1 MNLANW
7 LVRTAQQNPD
17 KPALFNGTTCCAS
30 YGQFAARAGSIAGYL
45 QTELQV
51 RKGDHVALFLP
62 NCTEYLEVLYGIWFA
77 GAVAVP
83 INAKLHEKEATWIIG
98 NAAAKVVFTDAPLEL
113 DADVQVISANSETLQ
128 TLYKTSPLTVPVPI
142 GHDDLV
148 WLFYTSGTTGKPK
161 GVMLS
166 SGNITAMT
174 LSYFADVDEV
184 HSTDAT
190 LYAAPMS
197 HGAGIYNFMHVIRGA
212 RHVVPLSGGFDAD
225 EILTLA
231 PQLQNVSMFA
241 APTMVRRLVDCAKT
255 RGEEGDG
262 IRTIVYAGGPMYLA
276 DIIEAVDVMGPRF
289 VQVLGQGE
297 CPMAIT
303 TLSRALVSGRTHPRW
318 RERLAGV
325 GVAQSTTSVRI
336 CDAQGNVLPKG
347 EIGEICV
354 SGLPV
359 MAGYWQNPTAT
370 AETVVNGWL
379 KTGDM
384 GAMDG
389 DGFITLHDRA
399 KDMVISGGSNIYP
412 REVEEVLLQHPAVSE
427 VSVIGKPDAEWGEI
441 VVAFV
446 VGGKVDE
453 AELDQFCLES
463 IARFKR
469 PKIYRF
475 VAELPKNNYGK
486 VLKTDLRKQLET
498 EAEQ

>member
-7 LVRTAQQNPD
+7 LVKTACLDPD
-17 KPALFNGTTCCAS
+17 RPALFNGSTCCAN
-30 YGQFAARAGSIAGYL
+30 YAEFAARAAAIGAYL
-45 QTELQV
+45 QTELDV
-51 RKGDHVALFLP
+51 RKGDRVALCLP
-62 NCTEYLEVLYGIWFA
+62 NCTEYLEILYGIWFA
-77 GAVAVP
+77 GAVVVP
-83 INAKLHEKEATWIIG
+83 INAKLHKKEAAWIITDAG
-98 NAAAKVVFTDAPLEL
+98 AKVVFTAATL
-113 DADVQVISANSETLQ
+113 DLNANVRSISTSDKTFQ
-128 TLYKTSPLTVPVPI
+128 TLYKTTPLTSPI
-142 GHDDLV
+142 PTAQDDLV

-161 GVMLS
+161 GVMLT

-184 HSTDAT
+184 HSEDAA

-197 HGAGIYNFMHVIRGA
+197 HGAGLYNFMHVIRGA

-231 PQLQNVSMFA
+231 PKLQNVSMFA
-241 APTMVRRLVDCAKT
+241 APTMVRRLVECAKV
-255 RGEEGDG
+255 RGTDGDG

-289 VQVLGQGE
+289 VQILGQGE

-303 TLSRALVSGRTHPRW
+303 VLSRTHVSDRSHPRW
-318 RERLAGV
+318 RQRLAGV
-325 GVAQSTTSVRI
+325 GVAQSVTSVQI
-336 CDAQGNVLPKG
+336 CDAQGVEVPTG
-347 EIGEICV
+347 EVGEICV

-359 MAGYWQNPTAT
+359 MAGYWQNPKAS
-370 AETVVNGWL
+370 AETIVDGWL

-384 GAMDG
+384 GAMDA

-399 KDMVISGGSNIYP
+399 KDVVISGGSNIYP
-412 REVEEVLLQHPAVSE
+412 REVEEVLLQHPDVSE
-427 VSVIGKPDAEWGEI
+427 VSVVGKPDAEWGEV
-441 VVAFV
+441 VVAFI
-446 VGGKVDE
+446 VGDQADA
-453 AELDQFCLES
+453 AELDGFCLEQ

-469 PKIYRF
+469 PKLYRF

-498 EAEQ
+498 EDG